1 MQETELI
8 LNPDGS
14 IYHLNL
20 LPGDLATKIILVGDP
35 DRVEK
40 VGAFLEEVEIRKHK
54 REFYTLTGRYKGQRV
69 SVMSTGI
76 GTDNIDIVW
85 HEIDALF
92 NIDFETRKPK
102 DQAVSIQVLR
112 LGTCGGMQ
120 AEVPVGTLVASAW
133 AVGGDGLMN
142 YYDYPVYDTAL
153 QNALDR
159 FWNEN
164 NGPLP
169 LYHSPADPALL
180 TLLNDEFPE
189 IMQGGT
195 FTAGGFYGPQGRSL
209 GRLQVKLPSLPDMI
223 GAFQHNGSRF
233 LNMEMEA
240 AAIMSLGKALGHRC
254 GTIAV
259 ILANRLRGQ
268 FAADPKAAE
277 KKLIQ
282 TGLAVLR
289 NWE

>member
-1 MQETELI
+1 MI

-20 LPGDLATKIILVGDP
+20 LPGELATKIILVGDP
-35 DRVEK
+35 DRVKK
-40 VGAFLEEVEIRKHK
+40 VGAFLEEVEVNKHK
-54 REFYTLTGRYKGQRV
+54 REFYTLTGYYKGERV

-76 GTDNIDIVW
+76 GTDNVDIVW

-92 NIDFETRKPK
+92 NIDFATRRTLPQTTKV
-102 DQAVSIQVLR
+102 QALR

-120 AEVPVGTLVASAW
+120 ADVEVGTLVASAW

-142 YYDYPVYDTAL
+142 YYDYPIYDAAL
-153 QNALDR
+153 QNALNH
-159 FWNEN
+159 FWAQVG
-164 NGPLP
+164 GPLP
-169 LYHSPADPALL
+169 LYHAPADEALL
-180 TLLNDEFPE
+180 SLLSQSFAR

-209 GRLQVKLPSLPDMI
+209 GRLPVKLPRLPDKI
-223 GAFQHNGSRF
+223 GEFRFGGERF

-259 ILANRLRGQ
+259 ILANRLKAQ
-268 FAADPKAAE
+268 FAENPKRQE
-277 KKLIQ
+277 QKLIQ
-282 TGLAVLR
+282 TGLEVLR
-289 NWE
+289 KWI